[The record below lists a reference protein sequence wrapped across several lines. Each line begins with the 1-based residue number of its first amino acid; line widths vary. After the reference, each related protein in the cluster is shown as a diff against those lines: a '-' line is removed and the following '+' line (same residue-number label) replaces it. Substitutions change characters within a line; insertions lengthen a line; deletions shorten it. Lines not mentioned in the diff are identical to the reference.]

1 MDNVLITGANSDI
14 GKSLIER
21 LEAKNIRV
29 IATARSTSSQDAD
42 SRARI
47 LDGIDLT
54 DGQCLELLRQA
65 VIGEF
70 ASPFSWVHCV
80 GDFWLHKPLEKTS
93 IEEAK
98 SMVLS
103 HYLTLFATAQI
114 VLPLMKKVGGGQL
127 LAFSCNSVRY
137 NYPDMAAFTS
147 AKAAVECFVKCISN
161 EYIEHNIAANCFALP
176 TIKTE
181 KVVRTKHSDYH
192 DHYISSG
199 ELADVVI
206 EHLSQAQRF
215 CSGNALSL
223 VKHSPYFYTEGYYR
237 RNRSL

>member
-1 MDNVLITGANSDI
+1 MTNVLITGANSDI
-14 GKSLIER
+14 GKSLIEK
-21 LEAKNIRV
+21 LEAKNIRFL
-29 IATARSTSSQDAD
+29 ATARSTSPHNAD
-42 SRARI
+42 SRAHI

-54 DGQCLELLRQA
+54 DDRCLELLRQA

-80 GDFWLHKPLEKTS
+80 GDFWFHKPLEKTS
-93 IEEAK
+93 LEEAK

-114 VLPLMKKVGGGQL
+114 VLPLMKNVGGGQV

-161 EYIEHNIAANCFALP
+161 EYIEHNITANCLALP

-181 KVVRTKHSDYH
+181 KVVRTKPAEYH
-192 DHYISSG
+192 EHYIACG

-206 EHLSQAQRF
+206 EHLSQSQRF